1 MVFSYHFKNIT
12 DQNTWH
18 LKVFQR
24 MIIHR
29 PIQRSLLWELKR
41 WDWRYFPSQVSSN
54 KYLSCLIGSN
64 KYMTGSNIYM
74 TGSKRF
80 IVNLLKPMIDFFGI
94 PLLKN
99 YRIVDAGLAR
109 DFFNSEEAQGHMDFA
124 GFFSLMA
131 QYREL
136 RNQKGALRIS
146 GHEIGVMRDL
156 SPNNPTDSAVM
167 KLIRKRMQEFTG
179 SVKHFQSNLSR
190 NWTKVSGIDNINISR
205 RFLCI

>member
-1 MVFSYHFKNIT
+1 MVFLNHFKNIT

-18 LKVFQR
+18 LKAFQR
-24 MIIHR
+24 MIIHK
-29 PIQRSLLWELKR
+29 PIQRSLLWRLKR

-54 KYLSCLIGSN
+54 KYRYLSCLIGSN
-64 KYMTGSNIYM
+64 KYM

-99 YRIVDAGLAR
+99 YRIVDAELAR
-109 DFFNSEEAQGHMDFA
+109 DFFNSEEAQGHMDLT
-124 GFFSLMA
+124 GFFSLIA

-136 RNQKGALRIS
+136 TNQKGAFRIS
-146 GHEIGVMRDL
+146 GHKIGVMRDL
-156 SPNNPTDSAVM
+156 SPDNPADSVVM

-190 NWTKVSGIDNINISR
+190 NWINYSSH
-205 RFLCI
+205 FFSLNLFT